1 MFEYTKLNIAK
12 AKKLDKE
19 VVRKLVTDS
28 VIIKSNIVN
37 ADETEKGERKK
48 LNFGHTIGHAIEKHY
63 KITHG
68 EAISIGMVAAGRM
81 ALKRNLISES
91 DFMEIKTILT
101 NFGLPTEFK
110 YDKKLIFEAILMDKK
125 RESDSIHFILLNRIG
140 NAVVEKISIYDLK
153 KEIDDLC

>member
-1 MFEYTKLNIAK
+1 M
-12 AKKLDKE
+12 
-19 VVRKLVTDS
+19 
-28 VIIKSNIVN
+28 
-37 ADETEKGERKK
+37 
-48 LNFGHTIGHAIEKHY
+48 NFGHTIGHAIEKHY

-110 YDKKLIFEAILMDKK
+110 YDKKLIFEAIAMDKK

-140 NAVVEKISIYDLK
+140 NAVVEKISINDLK